1 MRLRLERLAHFLAR
15 PGFLL
20 FLLMLGLIFTFTLM
34 SFFEVWYVGVLIG
47 SFQDPFR
54 FFFLFASALILL
66 FLLNLTLSLL
76 CLELTEAARA
86 AGLAETVVLMTLII
100 SYALIPKQKLIQPL
114 VFLACGKLLSTI
126 LFARFWH
133 AKFRVFRMTYR
144 ESPTAR
150 FFLSDRRRFF
160 SCRWV
165 LLGNWFLSILAF
177 ALALVVHQPS
187 LELQGWE
194 GISLMLTFFALF
206 WIFVRNPF
214 AHSES

>member
-1 MRLRLERLAHFLAR
+1 MFLKMAGLADFLTR
-15 PGFLL
+15 RGFLL
-20 FLLMLGLIFTFTLM
+20 FLLMLGLIFLFTLM
-34 SFFEVWYVGVLIG
+34 SFVEVWYVGVLID
-47 SFQDPFR
+47 SFRDPLK
-54 FFFLFASALILL
+54 FFFLFASALVLL
-66 FLLNLTLSLL
+66 FLLNLTLSIL
-76 CLELTEAARA
+76 CLQLTEAARA
-86 AGLAETVVLMTLII
+86 AGLAETVVLLTLIV
-100 SYALIPKQKLIQPL
+100 SYALIPQKQLIQPL

-133 AKFRVFRMTYR
+133 AKFRVFRMMYR
-144 ESPTAR
+144 DSPSAR
-150 FFLSDRRRFF
+150 FFLTRKERFF

-177 ALALVVHQPS
+177 ALALVVHQPF

-194 GISLMLTFFALF
+194 GLSLLLTFFALF